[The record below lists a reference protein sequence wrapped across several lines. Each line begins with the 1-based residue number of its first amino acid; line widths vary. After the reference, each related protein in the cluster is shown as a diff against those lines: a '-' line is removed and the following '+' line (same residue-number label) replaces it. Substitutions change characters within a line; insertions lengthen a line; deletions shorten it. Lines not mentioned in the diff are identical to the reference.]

1 MMRVQRWKGKSSY
14 PLQYAVTQ
22 MIGIVEKSEDSG
34 EILAQTVVKN
44 DLPRLST
51 LCSNAA
57 GG

>member
-14 PLQYAVTQ
+14 PLKYAVFQ

-44 DLPRLST
+44 NFPRLNT
-51 LCSNAA
+51 VCSDA
-57 GG
+57 

>member
-44 DLPRLST
+44 DFPGLNP
-51 LCSNAA
+51 LCSDA
-57 GG
+57 